1 MARQKMKIQLQFLFG
16 LILLSSVIV
25 AAQTSA
31 SDKPASASAQPK
43 KKNALHVAA
52 DDSGEKKFQQNCGRC
67 HTAPE
72 QFPSRITGTIVTHM
86 RVRAS
91 LSEKDARDILK
102 FLAP

>member
-1 MARQKMKIQLQFLFG
+1 MRIQLQIIFG
-16 LILLSSVIV
+16 ITLLSTAIV
-25 AAQTSA
+25 AAQSNVGG
-31 SDKPASASAQPK
+31 
-43 KKNALHVAA
+43 NAANTANQSKESKAAHVAS
-52 DDSGEKKFQQNCGRC
+52 DDSGEKKFQQNCSRC